1 MQGSRLL
8 KTCLLAVALAAA
20 TVVASSVRAQGAG
33 AAPGGRAPVLPAPA
47 LAPDGGHIGVSIR
60 NVGPDDVK
68 KLKLAGEA
76 GVMIEAVQPDS
87 PASAAGLR
95 AGDLIVEFDGERV
108 RSARQLTRLVLETP
122 PGRHVR
128 VGVMRDGRRSDLE
141 VTPAPAPPGL
151 ALQSD
156 AVRQALEGIG
166 RFGRDLAQELGM
178 PPGPGA
184 SLRRGRLGVSVQPL
198 EADLAAYFG
207 VKAGVLVSSVVVD
220 SPASKAGVRAG
231 DVITAVDGRSVTGV
245 NDLVGAL
252 GDSGAAREI
261 TLTVVRDRK
270 ELTLKAKIEGVPA
283 PAVRA
288 PGRRG
293 V

>member
-1 MQGSRLL
+1 MI
-8 KTCLLAVALAAA
+8 
-20 TVVASSVRAQGAG
+20 ASSVRAQSAG
-33 AAPGGRAPVLPAPA
+33 AVPGGRAPVLPA
-47 LAPDGGHIGVSIR
+47 LAPEGGHIGVSIR

-76 GVMIEAVQPDS
+76 GVIIETVQPDS

-128 VGVMRDGRRSDLE
+128 IGVMRDGRRSDLE
-141 VTPAPAPPGL
+141 VTPAPAPAGL
-151 ALQSD
+151 AFQSD

-166 RFGRDLAQELGM
+166 RFGRDLAQELGV

-184 SLRRGRLGVSVQPL
+184 SVRRGRLGVNVQPL
-198 EADLAAYFG
+198 EADLSAYFG
-207 VKAGVLVSSVVVD
+207 VKNGVLVSSVVGD
-220 SPASKAGVRAG
+220 SPAAKAGVRAG

-252 GDSGAAREI
+252 GDPGAAREV
-261 TLTVVRDRK
+261 TLTVVRDKK

-283 PAVRA
+283 PAVRT